1 MKTYINSVVS
11 TTLLSV
17 VSESLPRVRSVTSFI
32 YPSDQHSKSILPIF
46 RLIVYDDEEHPPSNH
61 SVNMD
66 RYAEAIR
73 MSKQAEPLKLSSYE

>member
-1 MKTYINSVVS
+1 MKTYINSVVF

-17 VSESLPRVRSVTSFI
+17 VSESLLRVRNIMSFI

-46 RLIVYDDEEHPPSNH
+46 RLIVYDEEHPPSNH
-61 SVNMD
+61 SVSMD

-73 MSKQAEPLKLSSYE
+73 MSK